1 MKTLKFVPGDTNY
14 RWDFSENS
22 PFLKRNLTLFSEDRK
37 VRAKSLNVKK
47 RVYALYFSNEKET
60 FLSRNQTSLQPEP
73 VKRDKK
79 YLRQGAL
86 TGSAV
91 QIRFSIVSLLNKVID
106 RFQLDP
112 QSLFTEAEKI
122 KNICRDEGYSIPFI
136 EAFQHIEDWDEFM
149 QLLKSLQTNQ
159 TKFTFDLLI
168 AAIVQFAA
176 LCGG

>member
-60 FLSRNQTSLQPEP
+60 YLSRNQSSIQPEP

-79 YLRQGAL
+79 YLKESSL
-86 TGSAV
+86 TGSTV

-106 RFQLDP
+106 RFQLNP
-112 QSLFTEAEKI
+112 QSLFTEAARI
-122 KNICRDEGYSIPFI
+122 KSICLDEGYSIPFI
-136 EAFQHIEDWDEFM
+136 EAFQHIEDWNEFI
-149 QLLKSLQTNQ
+149 QLLESLRANQ
-159 TKFTFDLLI
+159 TKFTFELLI